1 MIADRK
7 LTTASC
13 QQLTMAE
20 ALTPLTPP
28 DTLAQSTAGLLR
40 ERLLGG
46 GFAPG
51 ERLVEAEIARQLGIS
66 RGPVREA
73 LRLLQREGLVHAEL
87 NRRVRV
93 ASFSP
98 ADLDELYALRISTEA
113 LAIRATV
120 PHLTAED
127 VASLHADI
135 EEMGSLVGEDMV
147 RWEEVHR
154 RFHHTLVAYSGA
166 RVVRLI
172 EQLYDH
178 AERYRMAY
186 HAQGPRAWSQ
196 GEAEHREI
204 VAACEARDPAE
215 AAAALARHLARTASS
230 VLMQVAPDHD
240 PVLVRSAVRA
250 ASSPEPTSRP
260 ARVAPQRSA

>member
-1 MIADRK
+1 MAIGSRDNTASIHRALRAAILRGELPGGTDLSQVKIAD
-7 LTTASC
+7 
-13 QQLTMAE
+13 
-20 ALTPLTPP
+20 
-28 DTLAQSTAGLLR
+28 DFG
-40 ERLLGG
+40 
-46 GFAPG
+46 
-51 ERLVEAEIARQLGIS
+51 VS

-73 LRLLQREGLVHAEL
+73 LRLLEREGLVEAEL

-93 ASFSP
+93 TPLSP
-98 ADLDELYALRISTEA
+98 EDLEQLYAQRIVNEAFGIRVSVPYLTEEE
-113 LAIRATV
+113 L
-120 PHLTAED
+120 
-127 VASLHADI
+127 ASLHADV
-135 EEMGSLVGEDMV
+135 EEMSALARTDVGE
-147 RWEEVHR
+147 WEAVHR
-154 RFHHTLVAYSGA
+154 GFHHALIAYSGA
-166 RVVRLI
+166 RIVRFAD
-172 EQLYDH
+172 QLYDH
-178 AERYRMAY
+178 AERYRLAY

-250 ASSPEPTSRP
+250 ASSREPTSRP